1 MQYIIYNKEK
11 NTTIAVQIKEWDKL
25 QRIKKKLQIFD
36 NIDCALQ
43 EVKDV
48 KAGKRMEGRSLDD
61 FLNEN

>member
-1 MQYIIYNKEK
+1 MQYIVNDKGK
-11 NTTIAVQIKEWDKL
+11 NTAVIVPIKEWDEL

-36 NIDCALQ
+36 NLDNALQ

-48 KAGKRMEGRSLDD
+48 KAGKRTEGRSLED